1 MTQVAW
7 ANEMQKLAKEQPH
20 PDWLLLRYQAQMR
33 QVVHNGGTQYGPECE
48 EIFRLFA
55 MMTMLS
61 QYDEGLVKDIIWN
74 PELTAEDYLDY
85 DHAIEM
91 QKVKEDKQDYV
102 QST

>member
-1 MTQVAW
+1 MTKIAW

-20 PDWLLLRYQAQMR
+20 PDWLLTRYQDQMR
-33 QVVHNGGTQYGPECE
+33 AVVRNGGTQYGPECE

-61 QYDEGLVKDIIWN
+61 QYDEGLIKNIIWN
-74 PELTAEDYLDY
+74 PELSAQDYLDY

-91 QKVKEDKQDYV
+91 QKKKEDEKDGL
-102 QST
+102 QSH